1 MTDPHPAPPPQGEAR
16 WHRLDPAVRMLWR
29 VGAVFW
35 AAFLTVAALAL
46 LLALDQPLRW
56 ALPVAV
62 LALLHAAVVPGKRY
76 EHFRYQVGDVELRIA
91 RGWLWRSTSVVLHS
105 RVQHVDTRQ
114 GPVENLLGLATV
126 VVFTAG
132 SVGAMVAI
140 PGLPHEDAEALRD
153 RLILLSGTGDAV

>member
-1 MTDPHPAPPPQGEAR
+1 MHA
-16 WHRLDPAVRMLWR
+16 LDPKVRTLWGL
-29 VGAVFW
+29 GAVLW
-35 AAFLTVAALAL
+35 VSFLTGAAALGL
-46 LLALDQPLRW
+46 IALDQPGRW
-56 ALPVAV
+56 AFPVAV
-62 LALLHAAVVPGKRY
+62 LGLLYAAIVPGKRY
-76 EHFRYQVGDVELRIA
+76 EHFGYHVGEVELRIA

-140 PGLPHEDAEALRD
+140 PGLPRADAEALRD
-153 RLILLSGTGDAV
+153 RLVALSGADDAV